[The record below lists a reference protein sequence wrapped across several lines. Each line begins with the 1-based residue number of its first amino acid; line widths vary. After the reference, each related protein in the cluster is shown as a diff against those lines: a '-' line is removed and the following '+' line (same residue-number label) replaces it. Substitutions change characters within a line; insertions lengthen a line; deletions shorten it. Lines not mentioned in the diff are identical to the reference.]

1 MKTLYWTYS
10 SIVASFVLLLSIWG
24 VVGEVKGDASPNAS
38 LVSLA
43 VPEFS
48 LSSTEAKGRAG
59 VYEAA
64 ASLSDIARYRAIAR
78 YSTEKDWQKAD
89 EIMAKLE
96 NRALVG
102 HFLAARYTDKHYT
115 PSLLQLKLWFAHNDY
130 LPQASTV
137 LRRMQALYPK
147 EARSITLPIS
157 GKPLR
162 GYNDAS
168 RAKMSLRAEDNELW
182 RSGFA
187 SLGSGFYSAAYQTGI
202 TIIRNSKGES
212 QHGNWLAGLAAWHL
226 NDIKAA
232 ARHFTAMAESDHV
245 GGQYRAAAA
254 FWAQRAYLKLGDDD
268 KAEQYLK
275 LAAQEP
281 HSFYGMLAAAER
293 GDAVWHPDSASDF
306 TDNDDWEDFVLQDEV
321 QQVVLLH
328 AIGQEEAAERLLRH
342 RYFSFDREE
351 REQLTQLAQTLGMA
365 SVVLPMAR
373 YAGSDNPALHAALY
387 PIPQWRDRLRA
398 DSDHALV
405 LAIVKQESGFNPK
418 AGSPKG
424 AQGLMQI
431 LPSTARYIRRQKG
444 VMEIKTAGM
453 GNAGLESLPT
463 SWDLMDPSYNLTIGQ
478 AYLRYL
484 SDKPYIDGN
493 LIYLLA
499 AYNAGAAPLLRWQ
512 DRAGMQDPLL
522 FIESMPFVE
531 TRNYVKNVLRNYWI
545 YQAMLEG
552 NASPRSLVRL
562 SEDRWPLAG

>member
-24 VVGEVKGDASPNAS
+24 VVGEVKGDVSPVPS
-38 LVSLA
+38 LGSLA
-43 VPEFS
+43 IPEFS
-48 LSSTEAKGRAG
+48 LSSSEAKGRAG
-59 VYEAA
+59 IYEAT
-64 ASLSDIARYRAIAR
+64 ASLNDIARYRAIAR
-78 YSTEKDWQKAD
+78 YSSEKDWQKAD

-115 PSLLQLKLWFAHNDY
+115 PSLLQMKLWFTHNAY
-130 LPQASTV
+130 LPQASMV
-137 LRRMQALYPK
+137 LHRMQTLYPR
-147 EARSITLPIS
+147 EARHIRLPVS

-187 SLGSGFYSAAYQTGI
+187 SLGSGYYSAAYKAGI
-202 TIIRNSKGES
+202 SIIRNSKGES
-212 QHGNWLAGLAAWHL
+212 QHGNWLAGLSAWHL
-226 NDIKAA
+226 NDINAA
-232 ARHFTAMAESDHV
+232 ARHFTAMAESDHI
-245 GGQYRAAAA
+245 GGQHRAAAA
-254 FWAQRAYLKLGDDD
+254 FWAYRAYLKLGNKD
-268 KAEQYLK
+268 KATEYLNI
-275 LAAQEP
+275 AAEEP

-293 GDAVWHPDSASDF
+293 GDDVWHPNTSVDF
-306 TDNDDWEDFVLQDEV
+306 TNNDDWQSFVLREQV

-342 RYFSFDREE
+342 RYFSFDHEE

-373 YAGSDNPALHAALY
+373 FAGSDNPTLHAALY
-387 PIPQWRDRLRA
+387 PIPQWRERLRS

-405 LAIVKQESGFNPK
+405 LAIVKQESGFNPR

-453 GNAGLESLPT
+453 GDAGLESLPN
-463 SWDLMDPSYNLTIGQ
+463 SWDLMDPTYNLTIGQ

-499 AYNAGAAPLLRWQ
+499 AYNAGAAPLMRWQ
-512 DRAGMQDPLL
+512 ERAGMHDPLL

-531 TRNYVKNVLRNYWI
+531 TRNYVKDVLRNYWI

-552 NASPRSLVRL
+552 ESAPRSLVRL
-562 SEDRWPLAG
+562 SEDRWPTAG